1 MTTITRPTILPKSN
15 DACWCG
21 SGRKFKRCH
30 KASANSIVVTEPS
43 VLPGVVSPRRP
54 VPSTINAPDY
64 VANGGKPR
72 KTNVSL
78 IKSADT
84 IANMRL
90 AGRAV
95 AQVLQ
100 ELGEHV
106 KVGVTTDEIDA
117 IAHEL
122 YIAKGGYPSCVGY
135 GVPNYVKSVCTS
147 VNEVIC
153 HGIPDSRKLQD
164 GDIVNVDATIFLNGV
179 HGDSSVMFGVGNV
192 DEASQQLM
200 RVTKE
205 CMELGIASVKPGRAI
220 NVIGQAIEAHANR
233 YGYGVV
239 RAFVGH
245 GIGEVFHM
253 PPNVPHYFDRN
264 ARMVMQPGM
273 TFTIEPMITMSGSTD
288 YDLWGDDW
296 TAVTVDLS
304 RTAQWEHT
312 ILVTET
318 GFEILTLP

>member
-1 MTTITRPTILPKSN
+1 
-15 DACWCG
+15 
-21 SGRKFKRCH
+21 
-30 KASANSIVVTEPS
+30 
-43 VLPGVVSPRRP
+43 VLPGNVSPRRP
-54 VPSTINAPDY
+54 VPENIPAPDY
-64 VANGGKPR
+64 VANGGKPK

-78 IKSADT
+78 IKSPET

-95 AQVLQ
+95 GQVLA
-100 ELGEHV
+100 ELAPQV
-106 KVGVTTDEIDA
+106 RVGMTTDEIDV

-135 GVPNYVKSVCTS
+135 GSPAYIKSVCTS

-153 HGIPDSRKLQD
+153 HGIPDDRPLRD
-164 GDIVNVDATIFLNGV
+164 GDIVNIDATIFLNGV
-179 HGDSSVMFGVGNV
+179 HGDSSVMVGVGNV
-192 DEASQQLM
+192 DEASAQLM
-200 RVTKE
+200 RVTRE
-205 CMELGIASVKPGRAI
+205 CLDLGIETVKPGRPM

-253 PPNVPHYFDRN
+253 APNVPHYFDRN
-264 ARMVMQPGM
+264 ARLIMQPGM

-288 YDLWGDDW
+288 YDLWDDDW
-296 TAVTVDLS
+296 TAVTIDLS

-312 ILVTET
+312 ILVTDD
-318 GFEILTLP
+318 GCEILTLP

>member
-1 MTTITRPTILPKSN
+1 M
-15 DACWCG
+15 
-21 SGRKFKRCH
+21 
-30 KASANSIVVTEPS
+30 
-43 VLPGVVSPRRP
+43 SPRRP
-54 VPSTINAPDY
+54 VPETIAPPDY
-64 VANGGKPR
+64 VANGGRPK
-72 KTNVSL
+72 KTNVGL
-78 IKSADT
+78 VKDADT
-84 IANMRL
+84 IARMRV

-95 AQVLQ
+95 AEVLA
-100 ELGEHV
+100 ELGPRVE
-106 KVGVTTDEIDA
+106 VGMTTDAIDA

-135 GVPNYVKSVCTS
+135 GSPAYIKSLCTS

-153 HGIPDSRKLQD
+153 HGIPDDRPLRD
-164 GDIVNVDATIFLNGV
+164 GDIVNIDATIFLNGV
-179 HGDSSVMFGVGNV
+179 HGDSSIMVGVGNV

-200 RVTKE
+200 RVTRE
-205 CMELGIASVKPGRAI
+205 CMELGIEAVKPGRAI
-220 NVIGQAIEAHANR
+220 NVIGQAIEAHASR

-253 PPNVPHYFDRN
+253 APNVPHYFDRN

-288 YDLWGDDW
+288 YDLWDDDW
-296 TAVTVDLS
+296 TAVTVDLA

-312 ILVTET
+312 ILVTDD
-318 GFEILTLP
+318 GCEILTLR

>member
-1 MTTITRPTILPKSN
+1 MTTITRPSVLPKSN

-30 KASANSIVVTEPS
+30 KASANSIVVTEPT
-43 VLPGVVSPRRP
+43 VLPGTVSPRRP
-54 VPSTINAPDY
+54 VPDTIAAPDY
-64 VANGGKPR
+64 VANGGRPK
-72 KTNVSL
+72 KTNVP
-78 IKSADT
+78 IVKDADT
-84 IANMRL
+84 IARMRV

-95 AQVLQ
+95 AEVLA
-100 ELGEHV
+100 ELGPRVE
-106 KVGVTTDEIDA
+106 VGMTTDAIDA

-135 GVPNYVKSVCTS
+135 GSPAYIKSLCTS

-153 HGIPDSRKLQD
+153 HGIPDDRPLRD
-164 GDIVNVDATIFLNGV
+164 GDILNIDATIFLNGV
-179 HGDSSVMFGVGNV
+179 HGDSSIMVGVGNV

-200 RVTKE
+200 RVTRE
-205 CMELGIASVKPGRAI
+205 CMELGIDAVKPGRAI

-245 GIGEVFHM
+245 GIGEIFHM
-253 PPNVPHYFDRN
+253 APNVPHYFDRN
-264 ARMVMQPGM
+264 ARLIMQPGM

-288 YDLWGDDW
+288 YDLWDDDW

-312 ILVTET
+312 ILVTDD
-318 GFEILTLP
+318 GCDILTLR

>member
-30 KASANSIVVTEPS
+30 KASANATVVTEPT
-43 VLPGVVSPRRP
+43 VLPGLVSPRRP
-54 VPSTINAPDY
+54 VPVEIVAPDY
-64 VANGGKPR
+64 VANGGKPK

-78 IKSADT
+78 IKSPET

-95 AQVLQ
+95 GQVLT
-100 ELGEHV
+100 ELAPQV
-106 KVGVTTDEIDA
+106 RVGMTTDEIDV

-135 GVPNYVKSVCTS
+135 GSPAYIKSVCTS

-153 HGIPDSRKLQD
+153 HGIPDDRPLRD
-164 GDIVNVDATIFLNGV
+164 GDIVNIDATIFLNGV
-179 HGDSSVMFGVGNV
+179 HGDSSVMVGVGNV
-192 DEASQQLM
+192 DEASAQLM

-205 CMELGIASVKPGRAI
+205 CLDLGIETVKPGRPM

-253 PPNVPHYFDRN
+253 APNVPHYFDRN
-264 ARMVMQPGM
+264 ARLIMQPGM

-288 YDLWGDDW
+288 YDLWDDDW
-296 TAVTVDLS
+296 TAVTIDLS

-312 ILVTET
+312 ILVTDD
-318 GFEILTLP
+318 GYEILTLR

>member
-1 MTTITRPTILPKSN
+1 MTTITRPAILPKSN

-30 KASANSIVVTEPS
+30 KALANAIVVTEPS
-43 VLPGVVSPRRP
+43 VLPGIVSPRRS
-54 VPSTINAPDY
+54 VPSSIAAPDY
-64 VANGGKPR
+64 VHNGGKPT
-72 KTNVSL
+72 KSNISL

-100 ELGEHV
+100 ELGQHV
-106 KVGVTTDEIDA
+106 RVGVTTDEIDA

-135 GVPNYVKSVCTS
+135 GVPNYIKSVCTS

-153 HGIPDSRKLQD
+153 HGIPDSRPLQD

-192 DEASQQLM
+192 DEASLQLM

-205 CMELGIASVKPGRAI
+205 CMELGIAAVKPGRAI

-233 YGYGVV
+233 FGYGVV

-264 ARMVMQPGM
+264 ARMIMQPGM
-273 TFTIEPMITMSGSTD
+273 TFTVEPMITMSGSTD
-288 YDLWGDDW
+288 YDLWDDDW
-296 TAVTVDLS
+296 TAATNDLA

-312 ILVTET
+312 ILVTDD
-318 GFEILTLP
+318 GCEILTLP